1 MTIEIYNAIRL
12 LGLTALGSIIS
23 FIFARFLI
31 PYLIKK
37 QFWKKKVRELTI
49 DGKEAEVFAKF
60 HKEKE
65 TSTPRGGGI
74 IIWGTIFLM
83 AIFFAFL
90 PHVTNIWWLQDL
102 NFISRPET
110 WLPFFTI
117 IIASIIGLADDMA
130 VVWGKGKYIGGGLK
144 FSIRLALI
152 SAIGLIGG
160 LWFYLKLGWTTV
172 HIPLL
177 FNFPEGIDFNFGIL
191 FILLFIIVCLASWA
205 GGVVDGID
213 GLAGGVFASI
223 FAAFAIISFSQGSY
237 NLAIFCSIITG
248 TLFSFLWFN
257 IPPAKFYMGE
267 TGVMGLTITMAV
279 VAFLTDSIIVL
290 PIIAGILVIEAGS
303 VILQL
308 LSKKFRGKKIWQST
322 PIHHHLES
330 IGWTQPQISMRFWL
344 LGVVFAIIG
353 VAIQLLWT

>member
-12 LGLTALGSIIS
+12 LGLTALGSIIA

-31 PYLIKK
+31 PYLNQK
-37 QFWKKKVRELTI
+37 QFWKKKVRALTI
-49 DGKEAEVFAKF
+49 DGKNAEIFAKF

-65 TSTPRGGGI
+65 INTPRGGGI
-74 IIWGTIFLM
+74 IIWGTVFLM
-83 AIFFAFL
+83 AIFFAAL
-90 PHVTNIWWLQDL
+90 PHITNVWWLEDL
-102 NFISRPET
+102 NFIFRAET

-117 IIASIIGLADDMA
+117 IVASIIGLADDMS

-144 FSIRLALI
+144 FSFRMALI

-160 LWFYLKLGWTTV
+160 LWFYLKLGWTTI

-177 FNFPEGIDFNFGIL
+177 FNFPEGIDFNFGVF
-191 FILLFIIVCLASWA
+191 FILLFIIVCLACWA

-213 GLAGGVFASI
+213 GLAGGTFASI
-223 FAAFAIISFSQGSY
+223 FAAFAVIAFSQGLY

-279 VAFLTDSIIVL
+279 VSFLTNSIVVL

-322 PIHHHLES
+322 PIHHHLEA

-353 VAIQLLWT
+353 VTIQLLWT

>member
-65 TSTPRGGGI
+65 TNTPRGGGI
-74 IIWGTIFLM
+74 IIWATVFLM

-90 PHVTNIWWLQDL
+90 PHITNVWWLQDL

-144 FSIRLALI
+144 FSIRMALI

-267 TGVMGLTITMAV
+267 TGVMGLTMTMTV
-279 VAFLTDSIIVL
+279 VAFLTDSIVVL

-308 LSKKFRGKKIWQST
+308 LSKKIRGKKIWQST

>member
-12 LGLTALGSIIS
+12 LGLTAIGSILS

-31 PYLIKK
+31 PFLYKK

-49 DGKEAEVFAKF
+49 DGKEAEVFAKL

-65 TSTPRGGGI
+65 THTPRAGGI
-74 IIWGTIFLM
+74 IVWATLSLM
-83 AIFFAFL
+83 ALFFAIL
-90 PHVTNIWWLQDL
+90 PYFTDIWWLKDL

-110 WLPFFTI
+110 WLPLFTI
-117 IIASIIGLADDMA
+117 ITASIIGLADDMS

-144 FSIRLALI
+144 FSLRMTLI

-160 LWFYLKLGWTTV
+160 LWFYFKLGWTTV
-172 HIPLL
+172 HLPLL
-177 FNFPEGIDFNFGIL
+177 FNFPEGIDLNFGIF
-191 FILLFIIVCLASWA
+191 FILLFIFVCLASWA

-223 FAAFAIISFSQGSY
+223 FAAFAIIAFSQGSF

-267 TGVMGLTITMAV
+267 TGVMGLTMTMAV
-279 VAFLTDSIIVL
+279 VAFLTDSIVVL

-353 VAIQLLWT
+353 VTIKLLWI